1 MNLEV
6 SDIKNYF
13 KERKSNCNKGDFGK
27 VGILGGSINYTGSI
41 KLAYYGTS
49 AMRSGAGIVRL
60 IIKKDIAKYVIPN
73 ILEETIFILENNLEE
88 SIKNLEALA
97 IGMGWQQTKES
108 EEILKFILKNYKGKL
123 VIDADGL
130 NILANNLNW
139 LKDSK
144 AKIVLTPHIKEFSRL
159 IKIDIEEILKNKEF
173 YVQKFTNEY
182 NVILLLKGERTII
195 ADKNN
200 FYKVNKGCAGMAT
213 AGSGDV
219 LSGIL
224 VGMLGYNNYNLLT
237 VAAGAY
243 LNGLAGELAQ
253 SKNTDIAMIASDT
266 IKFIPDAIKMIREEL
281 KMDVKDNI

>member
-13 KERKSNCNKGDFGK
+13 KERKRNCNKGDFGK

-41 KLAYYGTS
+41 KLAYYGAS

-73 ILEETIFILENNLEE
+73 ILEETIFILDNNLEE
-88 SIKNLEALA
+88 SIKNLDALA
-97 IGMGWQQTKES
+97 IGMGWQQTKEN

-224 VGMLGYNNYNLLT
+224 VGMLGYNDYNLLT

-266 IKFIPDAIKMIREEL
+266 IKFIPDAIKIIREEL
-281 KMDVKDNI
+281 KTDVKDNI

>member
-13 KERKSNCNKGDFGK
+13 KERKRNCNKGDFGK

-41 KLAYYGTS
+41 KLAYYGAS

-88 SIKNLEALA
+88 SIKNLDALA
-97 IGMGWQQTKES
+97 IGMGWQQTKEN

-253 SKNTDIAMIASDT
+253 NKNTDIAMIASDT

>member
-41 KLAYYGTS
+41 KLAYYGAS

-88 SIKNLEALA
+88 SIKNLDALA
-97 IGMGWQQTKES
+97 IGMGWQQTKEN
-108 EEILKFILKNYKGKL
+108 EEILESILKNYKGKL

-130 NILANNLNW
+130 NILANNLKW

-173 YVQKFTNEY
+173 YVKKFVNEY
-182 NVILLLKGERTII
+182 NVILLLKGETTIVV
-195 ADKNN
+195 DKNDL
-200 FYKVNKGCAGMAT
+200 YKVNKGCAGMAT

-224 VGMLGYNNYNLLT
+224 VGMLGYNDYNLLA

-266 IKFIPDAIKMIREEL
+266 IKFIPGAIKMIREEL

>member
-13 KERKSNCNKGDFGK
+13 KERKSDCNKGDFGK

-41 KLAYYGTS
+41 KLAYYGAS

-73 ILEETIFILENNLEE
+73 ILEETIFILDNNLEE
-88 SIKNLEALA
+88 SIKNLDALA
-97 IGMGWQQTKES
+97 IGMGWQQTKEN
-108 EEILKFILKNYKGKL
+108 EEILKFILKNYKGKV

-130 NILANNLNW
+130 NILANNLKW

-159 IKIDIEEILKNKEF
+159 IKIDIEKILKNKEF

-195 ADKNN
+195 ADKND

-224 VGMLGYNNYNLLT
+224 VGLLGYNNYNLLT
-237 VAAGAY
+237 VAAGVY

-253 SKNTDIAMIASDT
+253 NKNTDIAMIASDT

>member
-1 MNLEV
+1 MNLEL
-6 SDIKNYF
+6 SDIKKYF
-13 KERKSNCNKGDFGK
+13 KERKSDCNKGDFGK

-73 ILEETIFILENNLEE
+73 ILEETIFILDNNLEE
-88 SIKNLEALA
+88 SIKSLDALA
-97 IGMGWQQTKES
+97 IGMGWQQTKEN

-139 LKDSK
+139 LKETK

-253 SKNTDIAMIASDT
+253 NKNTDIAMIASDT

>member
-73 ILEETIFILENNLEE
+73 ILEETIFILDNNLEE
-88 SIKNLEALA
+88 SIKNLDALA
-97 IGMGWQQTKES
+97 IGMGWQQTKEN

-253 SKNTDIAMIASDT
+253 NKNTDIAMIASDT
-266 IKFIPDAIKMIREEL
+266 IKFIPDAIKMIREKL

>member
-41 KLAYYGTS
+41 KLAYYGAS

-88 SIKNLEALA
+88 SIKNLDALA
-97 IGMGWQQTKES
+97 IGMGWQQTKEN
-108 EEILKFILKNYKGKL
+108 EEILESILKNYKGKL

-130 NILANNLNW
+130 NILANNLKW

-159 IKIDIEEILKNKEF
+159 IKMDIEEIIKNKEI
-173 YVQKFTNEY
+173 YVKKFVNEY
-182 NVILLLKGERTII
+182 NVILLLKGETTIVV
-195 ADKNN
+195 DKNDL
-200 FYKVNKGCAGMAT
+200 YKVNKGCAGMAT

-224 VGMLGYNNYNLLT
+224 VGMLGYNDYNLLA